1 MKINTKGNYNM
12 EDRLIIGYDK
22 AERKDRQALIV
33 ARENGRGLWIV
44 NQFYDKEA
52 EEIYNKLTEP
62 RVLVKDICELEQAL
76 VGRRDCTIYITN
88 KVDIKLDEISW
99 KDTEKFNKIQSDL
112 MDRNITLK
120 IYNRRH
126 N

>member
-1 MKINTKGNYNM
+1 M
-12 EDRLIIGYDK
+12 EDRLVIGYDK
-22 AERKDRQALIV
+22 AEGSSRQALIV
-33 ARENGRGLWIV
+33 ARKNGRGLWIV

-62 RVLVKDICELEQAL
+62 KLLVKDIFELEQSL

-88 KVDIKLDEISW
+88 GVDIKLNELSW
-99 KDTEKFNKIQSDL
+99 KDTVTFNKIQSNL

-120 IYNRRH
+120 IYNRR
-126 N
+126 